1 MTKTA
6 GELQKAGADVKTGQA
21 ESGKSWDEIKAGLC
35 KHKSLKLKVKAAQD
49 TTNANTS
56 AADADYQAKLA
67 QYTKDKAQ
75 YDKDKAEYDKKE
87 NAV

>member
-6 GELQKAGADVKTGQA
+6 SELQKSGATVKTGQA
-21 ESGKSWDEIKAGLC
+21 ESGKSWDEIKAGLQAQIAEA
-35 KHKSLKLKVKAAQD
+35 KKVKAAQRIRLMRIHR
-49 TTNANTS
+49 

-75 YDKDKAEYDKKE
+75 YDKR
-87 NAV
+87 